1 MDNGYLEWFDTLQ
14 NLDYKDA
21 HVELTKLT
29 GIGPKVRLPSIY
41 LAFFRLCNFLFR
53 FQVADC
59 ICLMSLSHL
68 QAIPVDT
75 HVFKIAAQHYIQN
88 LSGIKSVTPKIY
100 SQIGDRF
107 REVYGPL
114 AGWAQTVR
122 SLMYY

>member
-1 MDNGYLEWFDTLQ
+1 
-14 NLDYKDA
+14 
-21 HVELTKLT
+21 
-29 GIGPKVRLPSIY
+29 
-41 LAFFRLCNFLFR
+41 
-53 FQVADC
+53 
-59 ICLMSLSHL
+59 MSLSHL

-88 LSGIKSVTPKIY
+88 LGSIKSVTPKIY

-122 SLMYY
+122 NYICLIKT